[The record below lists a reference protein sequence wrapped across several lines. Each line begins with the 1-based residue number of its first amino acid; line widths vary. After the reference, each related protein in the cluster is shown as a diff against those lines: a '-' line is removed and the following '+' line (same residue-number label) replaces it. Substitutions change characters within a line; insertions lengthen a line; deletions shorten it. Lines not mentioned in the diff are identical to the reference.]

1 MSDYSDK
8 VKQIDLNLALED
20 LVGKRF
26 NKETLEAKL
35 STIFGEPTKVED
47 ISHDDDELSDFN
59 LLTEFGTSDEAE
71 LHGFV
76 DIYFLPMR
84 RTGFDGA
91 TWYITEINVEFE

>member
-1 MSDYSDK
+1 MSTK
-8 VKQIDLNLALED
+8 IAQIDIELALED
-20 LVGKRF
+20 LVGQRF

-35 STIFGEPTKVED
+35 AEIFKESITVED

-59 LLTEFGTSDEAE
+59 LLTEFGTSDDAE

-84 RTGFDGA
+84 IAGFDGA
-91 TWYITEINVEFE
+91 TWYITEINVGFD

>member
-1 MSDYSDK
+1 MTK
-8 VKQIDLNLALED
+8 KIAQIDLELALED

-35 STIFGEPTKVED
+35 AEIFKQPITVED
-47 ISHDDDELSDFN
+47 ISHEDDELSDFN

-84 RTGFDGA
+84 KAGFDGA
-91 TWYITEINVEFE
+91 TWYITEINVGFD

>member
-1 MSDYSDK
+1 MSK
-8 VKQIDLNLALED
+8 RPQEIEIEIALED
-20 LVGKRF
+20 LVGQRF

-35 STIFGEPTKVED
+35 SEIFKQPTTVED
-47 ISHDDDELSDFN
+47 ISHEDDELSDFN

-84 RTGFDGA
+84 KAGFDGA
-91 TWYITEINVEFE
+91 TWYVTEINVGFD

>member
-1 MSDYSDK
+1 MTNIKRPIAES
-8 VKQIDLNLALED
+8 LEN

-35 STIFGEPTKVED
+35 TEIFGHKAKVECITKEDD
-47 ISHDDDELSDFN
+47 IIPDYN
-59 LLTEFGTSDEAE
+59 LITEFDIRDKDIFGYA
-71 LHGFV
+71 

-91 TWYITEINVEFE
+91 TFYVTEVGYEFQ